1 MPLFEI
7 KGKANDIPDEQK
19 VPMAMILALHRERW
33 DFVSSLG
40 TMRLKRLTILDQ
52 EATIIK
58 LEREHPEYF
67 VLQKEASELW
77 HMADKGVC
85 LNPEQQEQLNGLVEK
100 LQPFAHEFSVGCFE
114 EPKLKD
120 GSELGMLLFE
130 LQPYEREE
138 LLTKLSILANPS
150 PDGKVETVGLMLA
163 KEFGIKLSN
172 DLTVENMTSVQAT
185 ALTRHI
191 IDSRGGG
198 DG

>member
-7 KGKANDIPDEQK
+7 KGKANDIADEKK
-19 VPMAMILALHRERW
+19 VPMAEILALHRARW

-40 TMRLKRLTILDQ
+40 TIRLKRLTLLDQ

-58 LEREHPEYF
+58 LERGHPEYF
-67 VLQKEASELW
+67 ALQKEASELW
-77 HMADKGVC
+77 HLADKGVH
-85 LNPEQQEQLNGLVEK
+85 LNPEQQEQLNGMVEK

-120 GSELGMLLFE
+120 GSELGDLLFE
-130 LQPYEREE
+130 LPPKEREE
-138 LLTKLSILANPS
+138 LLGALAMLANPS
-150 PDGKVETVGLMLA
+150 PDGKVETVSLMLA
-163 KEFGIKLSN
+163 KEFGLKLTE
-172 DLTVENMTSVQAT
+172 DMTVENMTAQTAT
-185 ALTRHI
+185 ALTRNV